1 VLWLGGDVHLGQRG
15 GEALDGLDLDGPL
28 IINLE
33 GPIGAAPEP
42 STAQRLVNPPDTA
55 RRLAKAR
62 VLAAGVDNNHALDL
76 GPKGLD
82 ATREA
87 LLAEKVVPLGL
98 SVLSVAGVTATV
110 VQVDLSRGVPAD
122 LESRLRWAVDAPGV
136 AIVLFHVLA
145 PPLYTPDPPLTA
157 AVEVAVQAGA
167 DAVLVHGSHAIGAV
181 ERRGPTLVAWG
192 LGNLAFD
199 CDCTTED
206 EGLLVRLEVGPTQV
220 SRATAVPMRAGL
232 LGVKARRA
240 GPDEAKVDLDLLESL
255 GSKLLARSA
264 TTADF

>member
-1 VLWLGGDVHLGQRG
+1 
-15 GEALDGLDLDGPL
+15 
-28 IINLE
+28 
-33 GPIGAAPEP
+33 
-42 STAQRLVNPPDTA
+42 
-55 RRLAKAR
+55 
-62 VLAAGVDNNHALDL
+62 
-76 GPKGLD
+76 
-82 ATREA
+82 
-87 LLAEKVVPLGL
+87 
-98 SVLSVAGVTATV
+98 
-110 VQVDLSRGVPAD
+110 
-122 LESRLRWAVDAPGV
+122 
-136 AIVLFHVLA
+136 VLFHVLA

-181 ERRGPTLVAWG
+181 ERRGTTLVAWG

-199 CDCTTED
+199 CDCTSED

-220 SRATAVPMRAGL
+220 TRATAVPMRAGL
-232 LGVKARRA
+232 LGAKARRA